1 MNILETGRGSA
12 CRTRMRSLLLVALAA
27 AACQRSPASP
37 PLHNATV
44 TPAPVART
52 SPYQPVDIAFMA
64 RGYFYASSAL
74 DHGLGGNGTF
84 DNAPR
89 PNAQLEPAARRR
101 GGALYVAVLADITVP
116 FAKVYDGVPVVVV
129 NDSLLPVEFA
139 AQDARL
145 GIIQEAKDAHGDW
158 KPIEFLP
165 SSWCGNS
172 YHTLG
177 LPAGMHWAF
186 VAPRY
191 TGTFATT
198 LRVKVVAGEAGH
210 EEVLYSNEL
219 AGSVN
224 PAQFTDQQRPEERW
238 PLTVDG

>member
-1 MNILETGRGSA
+1 
-12 CRTRMRSLLLVALAA
+12 MRSLVLVALAA
-27 AACQRSPASP
+27 TACHRSPAASP
-37 PLHNATV
+37 PLRNAAAA
-44 TPAPVART
+44 PAPVART
-52 SPYQPVDIAFMA
+52 SPYPPVHIEFMA
-64 RGYFYASSAL
+64 RGYFYASSEI

-84 DNAPR
+84 DNGPR
-89 PNAQLEPAARRR
+89 PNAQLAPAAHRR
-101 GGALYVAVLADITVP
+101 GSTLYVAVLADATAP

-129 NDSLLPVEFA
+129 NASLLPVELQ
-139 AQDARL
+139 AQDSRL
-145 GIIQEAKDAHGDW
+145 DIIQEAKDAGGVW

-191 TGTFATT
+191 AGTFATT
-198 LRVKVVAGEAGH
+198 LRVKVVAGAAGH
-210 EEVLYSNEL
+210 EEVLYSNEF

-224 PAQFTDQQRPEERW
+224 PAQFTDHQPPEERW
-238 PLTVDG
+238 PFTLEG